1 MPFRRRRG
9 GRRSFRR
16 ARTFIRRTVAH
27 MGPIEAKRI
36 LLDNVAIP
44 ARSSV
49 AFDNPVTI
57 GLLETNTGTTN
68 EEEESNGS
76 DIADV
81 PQYSKIVGMKLN
93 LQLFNNSA
101 TGGDRIRWMLVKDVD
116 NEGALTSLVD
126 ANFHSSDDT
135 PTARELRARTLA
147 KGFVTASDRTA
158 QRLSVFV
165 RRKTLQRLG
174 SMRAGDRLELVL
186 AVSGT
191 GAAAI
196 SGFGTLY
203 VRMN

>member
-1 MPFRRRRG
+1 
-9 GRRSFRR
+9 
-16 ARTFIRRTVAH
+16 

-44 ARSSV
+44 ARTSV
-49 AFDNPVTI
+49 AYDNPVTI
-57 GLLETNTGTTN
+57 GLVTSQESVDEELESDGTN
-68 EEEESNGS
+68 
-76 DIADV
+76 IAQV
-81 PQYSKIVGMKLN
+81 RPYSKIVGMKLN
-93 LQLFNNSA
+93 LQLFNNAA

-174 SMRAGDRLELVL
+174 ALRENDRLELVL
-186 AVSGT
+186 AVSGS

-196 SGFGTLY
+196 SGFGTVY
-203 VRMN
+203 ARMN